1 MHPSQGT
8 AHNPSQ
14 GTAQG
19 HQAVEAG
26 ADKDLINPLLECT
39 TNIPNGNMI
48 LQPHQ
53 KQPLSRHGD
62 ALQALRPQTVSLTVK
77 PYWWTA
83 ASRDWRLT
91 GISKMGGARQRGL
104 QYRPSQ
110 AGKWIPQLPWHTTT
124 GICLDRTVAVIMP
137 SSSPEQQ
144 QQLSVIRKYALTRSA
159 TLRDLL
165 ACPRGPH
172 QSTTA
177 AAPTKKKKA
186 ATASLL
192 STLLGL
198 VADCVTS
205 PDGDVASAR
214 RSQWNV
220 SWMASEPRSVA
231 HPLHPS
237 PPKGHQRG
245 ENGYYRTS
253 IINWTQYFTWA
264 AAGNIMRMCGA
275 APEAAAMPVTQ
286 WLIAMCWNAP
296 KPFTKDAC
304 NKSRAWPGHRAAPSV
319 SDIA

>member
-1 MHPSQGT
+1 
-8 AHNPSQ
+8 
-14 GTAQG
+14 
-19 HQAVEAG
+19 
-26 ADKDLINPLLECT
+26 
-39 TNIPNGNMI
+39 
-48 LQPHQ
+48 
-53 KQPLSRHGD
+53 
-62 ALQALRPQTVSLTVK
+62 
-77 PYWWTA
+77 
-83 ASRDWRLT
+83 
-91 GISKMGGARQRGL
+91 MGGARQRGL

-137 SSSPEQQ
+137 SSSPERQ
-144 QQLSVIRKYALTRSA
+144 QQLSVIRKYALARSA

-165 ACPRGPH
+165 ACLRGPH

-198 VADCVTS
+198 VADLVTS
-205 PDGDVASAR
+205 SYGDVDSAR

-220 SWMASEPRSVA
+220 SFRALVGGTP
-231 HPLHPS
+231 PS
-237 PPKGHQRG
+237 PFPQKGHQRG

-253 IINWTQYFTWA
+253 IINWTQSFTWA

-275 APEAAAMPVTQ
+275 APDAAAMPVTQ

-296 KPFTKDAC
+296 WPSTKDAC